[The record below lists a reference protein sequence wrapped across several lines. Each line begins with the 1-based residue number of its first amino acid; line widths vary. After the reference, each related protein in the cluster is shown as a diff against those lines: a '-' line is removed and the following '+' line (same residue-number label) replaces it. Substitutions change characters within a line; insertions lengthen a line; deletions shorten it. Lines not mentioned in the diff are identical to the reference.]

1 MEQVPMS
8 EGGVIGVILGTIAVI
23 VALFWIG
30 VGIGIF

>member
-1 MEQVPMS
+1 MS

>member
-1 MEQVPMS
+1 MS

-23 VALFWIG
+23 MALFWIG